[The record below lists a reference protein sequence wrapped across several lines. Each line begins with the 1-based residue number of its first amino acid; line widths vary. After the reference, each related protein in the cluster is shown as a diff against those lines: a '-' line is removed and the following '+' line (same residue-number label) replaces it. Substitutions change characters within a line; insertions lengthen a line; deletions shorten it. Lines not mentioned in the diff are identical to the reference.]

1 MKKNTLF
8 LSAAIT
14 TFALVLL
21 GGVIKVVAGRIG
33 KPAQA
38 AAPSSSPTVQ
48 QIEPTLVLPTATP
61 IPVDAGVITP
71 SDAAFIAGSALG
83 DTKIYAVDTVTRYG
97 MDAYKVTFSSG
108 NIVYVSPQGRIL
120 AISSLNTTI
129 DQAATGQ
136 PSSLQASGGNIAS
149 QPQAGG
155 GGSQSEDSHEAE
167 SEHSDDGPGD

>member
-8 LSAAIT
+8 ISAAIT

-21 GGVIKVVAGRIG
+21 GGVIKVAAGRIA

-48 QIEPTLVLPTATP
+48 QIEPTLALPTATS
-61 IPVDAGVITP
+61 IPADAGVITP
-71 SDAAFIAGSALG
+71 SDAAFIAGTALG

-120 AISSLNTTI
+120 AISSLNATI
-129 DQAATGQ
+129 NQAASVQPIQSTGRQRKYRQ
-136 PSSLQASGGNIAS
+136 PAAVRRRGIPL
-149 QPQAGG
+149 
-155 GGSQSEDSHEAE
+155 
-167 SEHSDDGPGD
+167 